1 MAKSKSQGKG
11 KGGGTIAKVEINKKP
26 SAKQGEELL
35 DTLKTRF
42 EENMDR
48 HKGLEWEKI
57 QAKLESTPE
66 KLGALYA
73 MESTG
78 GEPDVIDYDKKT
90 DEYIF
95 VDCSKE
101 SPEGRRSICYD
112 GHGQAEREKKGV
124 YPAGNAIDLAEAMG
138 ITLLTEEVYR
148 QLQKLGDFDAKTSSW
163 IATPADIRDLGG
175 AIFAD
180 YRFGHV
186 FVYHNTAASFYGA
199 RGFRGL
205 LRV

>member
-66 KLGALYA
+66 KLRALYA

-78 GEPDVIDYDKKT
+78 GVPDVIDYDKKT

-112 GHGQAEREKKGV
+112 GQGQAEREKKGV
-124 YPAGNAIDLAEAMG
+124 YPAGNATDLAEAMG
-138 ITLLTEEVYR
+138 ITLLTEEDYR